1 VSGDTGRPTLIYAS
15 RCPLCRFLSRTIVL
29 MSLGTVVREPLDQAE
44 AERFYYVEHPQAR
57 GKPALFDRGKVFYG
71 WAVVPAT
78 FVALCRTWFQ
88 RLAMLT
94 RRQHS

>member
-1 VSGDTGRPTLIYAS
+1 MSRESGRPTLIYAG

-29 MSLGTVVREPLDQAE
+29 MSLGTVVREPLEQAE
-44 AERFYYVEHPQAR
+44 AERFYYVEHPDAR

-71 WAVVPAT
+71 WSVVPAT
-78 FVALCRTWFQ
+78 FLAVGRTWIQ